1 MKKFE
6 GLSMADRVRSSPV
19 GLTLHDLETGNIVES
34 QGIELDDL
42 E

>member
-1 MKKFE
+1 
-6 GLSMADRVRSSPV
+6 MADRVRSSPV
-19 GLTLHDLETGNIVES
+19 GLTLHDETGNIVES